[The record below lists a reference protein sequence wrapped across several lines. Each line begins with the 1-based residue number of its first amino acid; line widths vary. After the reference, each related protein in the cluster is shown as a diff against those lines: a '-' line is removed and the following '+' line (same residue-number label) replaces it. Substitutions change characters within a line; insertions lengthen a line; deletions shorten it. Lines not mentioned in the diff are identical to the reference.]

1 MITFHHINHVLN
13 PLILKIS
20 FFLIASNCIAESCQM
35 SYYGPVP
42 EPDPGQPY
50 NKYYWVK
57 SAMEKLR
64 SGRLKGAIISFL
76 FTHVCSAE
84 FDGPLG
90 MENGDILDSDLS
102 SSTMAGTYYRASQ
115 ARLNNQGA
123 WCAYLYDLTPWIQ
136 VNFKANV
143 SITGLITQGMH
154 NANRHVMTFRV
165 QYGDSTSSLTD
176 VTTSSGV
183 QLFTGNSDADSH
195 VTNRFSPVLHA
206 QYLRIVPVSWVS
218 GNKCCM
224 RFEVLGCR

>member
-1 MITFHHINHVLN
+1 MITLHHINHVLN
-13 PLILKIS
+13 PLILMTS
-20 FFLIASNCIAESCQM
+20 FFWIASNCIAESCQM
-35 SYYGPVP
+35 SSYYGPVP

-64 SGRLKGAIISFL
+64 SGRLKGASL
-76 FTHVCSAE
+76 NEVCSAE

-90 MENGDILDSDLS
+90 IEDGDILDSDLS
-102 SSTMAGTYYRASQ
+102 ASTMAGTYYRASQ
-115 ARLNNQGA
+115 ARLNNQVPAPA
-123 WCAYLYDLTPWIQ
+123 WCAYDYDPTPWIQ

-143 SITGLITQGMH
+143 SITGLITQGMY
-154 NANRHVMTFRV
+154 NSNRHVITFRV
-165 QYGDSTSSLTD
+165 QYGDSPSSLTD

-206 QYLRIVPVSWVS
+206 QYLRIFPVSWVK